1 MKKLVKIAAGAA
13 LLGAMSSVA
22 IADSFPSKP
31 ITIIVPY
38 GAGGGTDSF
47 VRALAGPLETAFGSD
62 VVVKNVSGGGGA
74 VGTMQTLTH
83 AADGYTVTIPN
94 NAFYTLQG
102 MGNVT
107 FETNDFD
114 YIARVVTEPYVLT
127 IATKPEWSDI
137 DLFVES
143 ARKEP
148 VTLGFAGVGSSTH
161 IMTMAISQALGFEP
175 KFIPFDGGAAA
186 VAAALGGHI
195 DGVVLSPSEVVS
207 ALAKG
212 DLTVIGATGAS
223 NLLPDAPLF
232 SEKGYDIDT
241 LQYRGIA
248 APAGLPDDVKAAWVQ
263 AIEVAVEDEGFQTA
277 ARNLGLDVNP
287 AYGADLDTFVT
298 DGADLLISITKTV
311 APK

>member
-1 MKKLVKIAAGAA
+1 MKNFVKLAVAAACFGAV
-13 LLGAMSSVA
+13 SSAAFAEV
-22 IADSFPSKP
+22 FPNKP

-38 GAGGGTDSF
+38 GAGGSTDNF
-47 VRALAGPLETAFGSD
+47 VRSLAGPLEKAFGSD

-102 MGNVT
+102 MGNVS

-127 IATKPEWSDI
+127 IASKPEWADI
-137 DLFVES
+137 DSFVAS
-143 ARKEP
+143 ARNEP

-175 KFIPFDGGAAA
+175 KLIPFDGGAAA

-195 DGVVLSPSEVVS
+195 DGVVLSPSGVVS

-212 DLTVIGATGAS
+212 DLTAIGATGVS
-223 NLLPDAPLF
+223 EQLPDVPLF
-232 SEKGYDIDT
+232 ADKGYAIDT

-248 APAGLPDDVKAAWVQ
+248 APAGLTDEVKAAWVTALQ
-263 AIEVAVEDEGFQTA
+263 TAVKDEDFQTA

-287 AYGADLDTFVT
+287 AYGAELEKFIG
-298 DGADLLISITKTV
+298 DGAELLISITKTV